1 MFRQVIVYSLI
12 NYILVISFDFL
23 LFIYLLVLLIIIG
36 NFAGLHCQIAIITRF
51 VFLHH
56 HQNIKIVPTFFILP
70 SF

>member
-23 LFIYLLVLLIIIG
+23 LFIYLLLIIIG